1 MFTFLTILFIIFI
14 QIVSLGLS
22 TLIFWGLGY
31 LICELFAINFIWTIW
46 HGFVIALIYN
56 LLHNLFKGG
65 K

>member
-14 QIVSLGLS
+14 QVVSVGIS

-31 LICELFAINFIWTIW
+31 FICDVFAINFIWTIW
-46 HGFVIALIYN
+46 HGLAIALIYS